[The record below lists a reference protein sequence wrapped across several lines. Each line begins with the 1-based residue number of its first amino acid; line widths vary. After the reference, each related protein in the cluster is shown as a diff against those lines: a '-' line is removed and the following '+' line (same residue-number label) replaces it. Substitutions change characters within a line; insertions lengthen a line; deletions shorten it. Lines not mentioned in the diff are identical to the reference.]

1 MRRWIPVA
9 ADVCY
14 EGNVSENHFRVIYD
28 GPAVEDGEMD
38 VGQLAPSLLALGKLV
53 EALDTIATGETG
65 RVRVMVRADPKP
77 GSFDIG
83 LSLDFIHSVKTWLLS
98 SDVEAVAALVA
109 LLGGGKSLTVGLI
122 QAVRWLAKRD
132 VEKKVT
138 LADGNVRLEVNGG
151 NNIIV
156 LPAVARAL
164 DDTTVRQQLERF
176 TEPLRQEGVSTI
188 RFKDGRGV
196 QEQITTTDAPAFT
209 ASRGG
214 KPTSQATF
222 RATYQ
227 IKRLYF
233 ERGKKWRLSNG
244 AQTILAEIE
253 DDAFWKRIETAE
265 VAFSADDYLSCD
277 VRMDQWFDGTTGLKT
292 EYVVMRVV
300 NHIPAPK
307 QDRFPGT

>member
-1 MRRWIPVA
+1 VKA
-9 ADVCY
+9 CY
-14 EGNVSENHFRVIYD
+14 EWNVSENHFRVIYD
-28 GPAVEDGEMD
+28 GPAVEDGEMEI
-38 VGQLAPSLLALGKLV
+38 GQLAPSLLALGKLV

-98 SDVEAVAALVA
+98 SDVQAVSTLVS
-109 LLGGGKSLTVGLI
+109 LLGVSGAGLAAGLVP
-122 QAVRWLAKRD
+122 AVRWLNKRPI
-132 VEKKVT
+132 ERKVT
-138 LADGNVRLEVNGG
+138 LTDGNVRLEVSGG
-151 NNIIV
+151 SNITV
-156 LPAVARAL
+156 LPAVARAI
-164 DDTTVRQQLERF
+164 DDVAVRQQLERF

-188 RFKDGRGV
+188 RFNDDGGV
-196 QEQITTTDAPAFT
+196 REQITTADAPAFT
-209 ASRGG
+209 ASHGG
-214 KPTSQATF
+214 EPTSQATF
-222 RATYQ
+222 QATYQ

-244 AQTILAEIE
+244 AQTILTQIE
-253 DDAFWKRIETAE
+253 DEAFWKRIEAAE
-265 VAFSADDYLSCD
+265 VAFSADDYLVCE

-292 EYVVMRVV
+292 EYIVQRVV